1 MHDAPQ
7 DQSNVART
15 LGRRVFLERFRGRP
29 RPSLATALSASGG
42 IIVWI
47 GVMLIALDV
56 YTDGNDGWTGALF
69 FVGLTLVALS
79 ILAFAPDSTHS
90 GSFGEVVLSASSVSA
105 LVLSIP
111 AVYGFLIFPGAESFG
126 DVRWFFVLT
135 IVTWAILFT
144 VSNSR
149 GRPILFGLAAALLYL
164 WILGEVA
171 DTDAYVADP
180 IPSPPIASPAAVLD
194 GIRGETAI
202 ATTAEPA
209 GFAEQDVTL
218 DSLDPSDPLYPLAVD
233 CSEGDFAACD
243 ELWESSEP
251 GSDFE
256 AFAES
261 CGGDSTATYPCLLSG
276 ENLDDEFDDEL
287 EDDLDDPLDVTPLGN
302 QDDQALEIGLVSL
315 GFGAVYLAAIRL
327 LDRRARRATATA
339 LVIPAVAALV
349 TAASALG
356 QETGSAIA
364 GGLIT
369 LAVGLAI
376 GVVGWFGT
384 AAGIDRR
391 FMTWGGGV
399 TASIGALIV
408 AADVAP
414 EPSASDNVD
423 LIGAGLVVA
432 RIRPRGRAARV
443 GRAPPARA
451 HAGQRHRAAPRGIRV
466 AGTAGA
472 AGRRNCR
479 NRLGPDLTAHCAVG
493 TVYAPFTTT
502 KCEAVLAR
510 RSSLDVGARRE
521 RVRVRR
527 PRPRACARAGRTP
540 S

>member
-1 MHDAPQ
+1 MYA
-7 DQSNVART
+7 
-15 LGRRVFLERFRGRP
+15 
-29 RPSLATALSASGG
+29 
-42 IIVWI
+42 
-47 GVMLIALDV
+47 
-56 YTDGNDGWTGALF
+56 DGNDGWTGALF

-194 GIRGETAI
+194 GMRGETAI

-261 CGGDSTATYPCLLSG
+261 CGGDSTATYPC
-276 ENLDDEFDDEL
+276 
-287 EDDLDDPLDVTPLGN
+287 
-302 QDDQALEIGLVSL
+302 
-315 GFGAVYLAAIRL
+315 
-327 LDRRARRATATA
+327 
-339 LVIPAVAALV
+339 
-349 TAASALG
+349 SAL
-356 QETGSAIA
+356 
-364 GGLIT
+364 
-369 LAVGLAI
+369 
-376 GVVGWFGT
+376 
-384 AAGIDRR
+384 R
-391 FMTWGGGV
+391 
-399 TASIGALIV
+399 
-408 AADVAP
+408 
-414 EPSASDNVD
+414 
-423 LIGAGLVVA
+423 
-432 RIRPRGRAARV
+432 
-443 GRAPPARA
+443 
-451 HAGQRHRAAPRGIRV
+451 
-466 AGTAGA
+466 
-472 AGRRNCR
+472 
-479 NRLGPDLTAHCAVG
+479 
-493 TVYAPFTTT
+493 
-502 KCEAVLAR
+502 
-510 RSSLDVGARRE
+510 
-521 RVRVRR
+521 
-527 PRPRACARAGRTP
+527 
-540 S
+540 